1 MAGITT
7 ITPTQS
13 RPDTD
18 SCGMKLTLTGTQ
30 SGFSSTLDL
39 RPISIKPS
47 YRHGRDDCL
56 MGNTQTMRSA
66 PYSENAESWDYT
78 SKVSSGSGSLSPGLA
93 HHTYRVGKTKMLIA
107 RLTMSPPTIT
117 IAKGRCESEPMA
129 CDKAAGSKPRV
140 ATSIVIKMGRSRS
153 TAPSIAECSIG

>member
-47 YRHGRDDCL
+47 YRHGRDDYL
-56 MGNTQTMRSA
+56 LGNTETMRSTQ
-66 PYSENAESWDYT
+66 EN
-78 SKVSSGSGSLSPGLA
+78 KQLRRNILGGSDFVRDVLDIPRTPNRGVTLLRCPPARGVCR
-93 HHTYRVGKTKMLIA
+93 RVGHTT
-107 RLTMSPPTIT
+107 RT
-117 IAKGRCESEPMA
+117 G
-129 CDKAAGSKPRV
+129 
-140 ATSIVIKMGRSRS
+140 
-153 TAPSIAECSIG
+153 